1 MSYLSH
7 NRLAWNRQSA
17 AGGVWSTPVD
27 SDTVAKARA
36 GEWQIVLTP
45 KLPVPHDWFGD
56 IAGKRVLC
64 LASGGGQQVPV
75 LAAAGA
81 EAVSFDLSDEQLAK
95 DRLVAERDGLSLRC
109 EQGDMADLTRFAA
122 GSFDLV
128 VHPVSNIF
136 VPDVKV
142 VWRECHRVL
151 RPGGELLAGFMNP
164 ATYLFNDDET
174 EKTGVLIVRYDLP
187 YSDLSSLP
195 PAELQAKIERGEPL
209 EFSHSLDDQIGGQ
222 IEAGFV
228 ITGFYEDRWLDDTWL
243 LSTRS
248 PVAMATRALRTP

>member
-1 MSYLSH
+1 MSYLRH

-17 AGGVWSTPVD
+17 AGGMWSTPVD
-27 SDTVAKARA
+27 SDTIAKAKA
-36 GEWQIVLTP
+36 GEWQIILTP
-45 KLPVPHDWFGD
+45 KLPVPHEWFGD

-81 EAVSFDLSDEQLAK
+81 DVVSFDLSDEQLAK

-109 EQGDMADLTRFAA
+109 IQGDMADLTRFAA
-122 GSFDLV
+122 ESFDLIF
-128 VHPVSNIF
+128 HPVSNIF

-164 ATYLFNDDET
+164 ATYLFDDDET
-174 EKTGVLIVRYDLP
+174 EKTGVLTVRYSLP
-187 YSDLSSLP
+187 YSDLSSCRPRNCRPRWSAASRWSSATLSTTRSAARSRP
-195 PAELQAKIERGEPL
+195 DSSSRG
-209 EFSHSLDDQIGGQ
+209 STK
-222 IEAGFV
+222 
-228 ITGFYEDRWLDDTWL
+228 ITGSTTRGCSALAPRWPWGQGL
-243 LSTRS
+243 
-248 PVAMATRALRTP
+248 